1 MGGKNFSGV
10 AKTYYLPKK
19 YLKHTI
25 FFQKKVEKISIW
37 LAKGGGASAP
47 SCPPLRTADAH
58 DVEV

>member
-25 FFQKKVEKISIW
+25 FFQKKVGKISIW
-37 LAKGGGASAP
+37 LAKGGGQV
-47 SCPPLRTADAH
+47 PPLALPCGLRTPMT
-58 DVEV
+58 